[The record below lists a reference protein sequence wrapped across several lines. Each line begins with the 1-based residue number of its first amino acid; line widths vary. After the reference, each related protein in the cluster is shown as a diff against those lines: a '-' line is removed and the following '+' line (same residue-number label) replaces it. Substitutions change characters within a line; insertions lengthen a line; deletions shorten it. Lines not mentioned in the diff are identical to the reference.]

1 MNLKKSHRDTL
12 TEVTPD
18 RMTLGGLQVIEY
30 IIEEMEMF
38 STGIIVQVMVK

>member
-12 TEVTPD
+12 TEVTLAK
-18 RMTLGGLQVIEY
+18 MVLGGLQVIEY

-38 STGIIVQVMVK
+38 FTGIIVQVMVK

>member
-1 MNLKKSHRDTL
+1 MDIP
-12 TEVTPD
+12 TEVTQAK
-18 RMTLGGLQVIEY
+18 MTLGGLQVIEY

>member
-1 MNLKKSHRDTL
+1 
-12 TEVTPD
+12 
-18 RMTLGGLQVIEY
+18 LQVIEY